1 MPRTQGLP
9 AEIFRPFL
17 RRVRIVNYRSIGK
30 CDLELRPLS
39 VLVGRNGAGKS
50 NLLDALRFVVDSLE
64 GSLDHAIKARGGIDN
79 VRRRSTGHPRN
90 FGITLD
96 FHLPGWLMASYG
108 FEIAARTAGGFA
120 VKHERLVISSKEKE
134 VAKFERRGAQISPA
148 EGMPPVLEDRLYLV
162 NAAGRP
168 EFRPAYDAL
177 RAMGF
182 YNLNPEAVKELQ
194 SSDAGDLLHRDGG
207 NLASVIGR
215 LTTERPKDIE
225 RVRSYLREIVPGI
238 TDVER
243 VTLGPRETL
252 LFHQK
257 VQGAEHPWKFYA
269 ASMSD
274 GTLRALGALV
284 AVAQVIGAKE
294 PPRLVGIE
302 EPETALHPA
311 AAGALMDALREATPR
326 TQVLVTSH
334 SVELLNQI
342 DASED
347 GLFVVEARGGTTYIA
362 RADAA
367 SREAIESHLFRPGE
381 LLQLD
386 QLQPDE
392 EDLVRQEQMALFEEM
407 AEAG

>member
-1 MPRTQGLP
+1 MTPTQGLR
-9 AEIFRPFL
+9 AETFRPFL
-17 RRVRIVNYRSIGK
+17 RRIRIVNYRSLGK
-30 CDLELRPLS
+30 CDLELRSLS

-96 FHLPGWLMASYG
+96 FHLPGWLAASYG

-120 VKHERLVISSKEKE
+120 VKHERLVISSKDG
-134 VAKFERRGAQISPA
+134 VIAKFERRGAQIEPA

-182 YNLNPEAVKELQ
+182 YNLNPEVVKELQ

-215 LTTERPKDIE
+215 LTAERPEDIE
-225 RVRSYLREIVPGI
+225 RVRSYLRAIVPGI

-334 SVELLNQI
+334 SVDLLNQV
-342 DASED
+342 DARED
-347 GLFVVEARGGTTYIA
+347 GLFVVESRGGTTYIA

-367 SREAIESHLFRPGE
+367 SREAIESHLFKPGE

-392 EDLVRQEQMALFEEM
+392 EDLERQEQMTLFEEPV
-407 AEAG
+407 EAS

>member
-1 MPRTQGLP
+1 MPSNSASKLDTG
-9 AEIFRPFL
+9 RPFL
-17 RRVRIVNYRSIGK
+17 RRIRIVNYRSIGK
-30 CDLELRPLS
+30 CDLELCPLS

-50 NLLDALRFVVDSLE
+50 TLLDALRFVVDSLE

-96 FHLPGWLMASYG
+96 FFLPGWMTASYG
-108 FEIAARTAGGFA
+108 FEIAARTAGGYA
-120 VKHERLVISSKEKE
+120 VRRERLQISSKNGS
-134 VAKFERRGAQISPA
+134 VARFDRSDAQIKPA

-162 NAAGRP
+162 NAAGLP

-182 YNLNPEAVKELQ
+182 YNLNPEVVKDLQ
-194 SSDAGDLLHRDGG
+194 SADSGDLLHRDGG

-215 LTTERPKDIE
+215 LTTERPEDIE
-225 RVRSYLREIVPGI
+225 RVRSYLRAIVPGI

-252 LFHQK
+252 LFHQE
-257 VQGAEHPWKFYA
+257 VQGANHPWKFYA

-311 AAGALMDALREATPR
+311 AAGALMDALRVATSR

-334 SVELLNQI
+334 SADLLNQV
-342 DASED
+342 DPEVD
-347 GLFVVEARGGTTYIA
+347 GLFVVESRGGTTHIA
-362 RADAA
+362 RFDAA
-367 SREAIESHLFRPGE
+367 SREAIESHLFKAGE

-386 QLQPDE
+386 QLQLDE
-392 EDLVRQEQMALFEEM
+392 EDLARQEQMTLFEELV
-407 AEAG
+407 ESI

>member
-1 MPRTQGLP
+1 MPAIESPR
-9 AEIFRPFL
+9 AETFRPFL
-17 RRVRIVNYRSIGK
+17 RRVRIVNYRSLGK
-30 CDLELRPLS
+30 CDLELRSLS

-50 NLLDALRFVVDSLE
+50 NVLDALRFVSDSLE

-90 FGITLD
+90 FGIALD
-96 FHLPGWLMASYG
+96 FHLPGWLSATYG
-108 FEIAARTAGGFA
+108 FEIAARSAGGFA
-120 VKHERLVISSKEKE
+120 VKHERLVVSSIDRE
-134 VAKFERRGAQISPA
+134 VARFERRDGRIEATD
-148 EGMPPVLEDRLYLV
+148 GMPPVLEDRLYLV

-182 YNLNPEAVKELQ
+182 YNLNPEVIKELQ
-194 SSDAGDLLHRDGG
+194 SPDAGDLLERDGG
-207 NLASVIGR
+207 NLASVVGR
-215 LTTERPKDIE
+215 LTAERPKDLE
-225 RVRSYLREIVPGI
+225 RVREYLRTIVPGI

-243 VTLGPRETL
+243 MTLGPRETL
-252 LFHQK
+252 LFHQE
-257 VQGAEHPWKFYA
+257 VQGATHPWKFYA

-284 AVAQVIGAKE
+284 AVAQVVGAQE

-334 SVELLNQI
+334 SADLLNQVNEK
-342 DASED
+342 ED
-347 GLFVVEARGGTTYIA
+347 GLFVVESRGGTTHVA

-367 SREAIESHLFRPGE
+367 SRKAIESHLFRPGE

-386 QLQPDE
+386 QLQLDE
-392 EDLVRQEQMALFEEM
+392 EDLVRQEQMTLFEEPV
-407 AEAG
+407 EAR

>member
-1 MPRTQGLP
+1 MRVDTL
-9 AEIFRPFL
+9 RPFL
-17 RRVRIVNYRSIGK
+17 HRIRIVNYRSLGK
-30 CDLELRPLS
+30 CDLELSPLS

-96 FHLPGWLMASYG
+96 FHLPGWLTASYG
-108 FEIAARTAGGFA
+108 FEISARTAGGFA
-120 VKHERLVISSKEKE
+120 VKRERLQISSKDRV
-134 VAKFERRGAQISPA
+134 VANFDRRDTLIEPA

-182 YNLNPEAVKELQ
+182 YNLNPEVVKELQ

-215 LTTERPKDIE
+215 LTTERPDDIE
-225 RVRSYLREIVPGI
+225 RVRSYLRAIVPGI

-252 LFHQK
+252 LFHQE

-334 SVELLNQI
+334 SADLLNQI
-342 DASED
+342 DARED
-347 GLFVVEARGGTTYIA
+347 GLFVVESRGGTTRIA

-367 SREAIESHLFRPGE
+367 SREAIASHLFKPGE

-392 EDLVRQEQMALFEEM
+392 EDLERQEQMTLFEEPV
-407 AEAG
+407 EAV